1 LTIFLNILKLGA
13 LNFLYLSL
21 NPSDYFPNKPKT
33 MHAGKKYTFF
43 EFIVWTRRDIYRL
56 TILAIIPTVLY
67 HFCKFTFLSISW
79 VPVALLGT
87 AVSFIISFKN
97 NASYSRLW
105 EARQIYGG
113 IINASRAFGVMV
125 RDYLASEDKK
135 ADVQII
141 FYRHFAWL
149 TALRFQLREPRAWEN
164 ANDPRNIEYARLYHV
179 SEKTDK
185 LEDTLSKYLSAD
197 ELKYILSKKNKATQ
211 LMALQSSHINKLAT
225 AGNLSDLQLQSL
237 QNSITSFYDNQ
248 GKAERIK
255 NFPYPRHFSSIATI
269 MLNLFVFLV
278 PYGLLNEFNK
288 LGNGTLIEGYSI
300 WLNVPF
306 AILLTWV
313 FNSLD
318 IVGESS
324 TNPFEGS
331 ANDVP
336 ITNISRTIEIDM
348 RDMLDET
355 DLPPVLTPENSIL
368 M

>member
-1 LTIFLNILKLGA
+1 
-13 LNFLYLSL
+13 
-21 NPSDYFPNKPKT
+21 
-33 MHAGKKYTFF
+33 MHAGKKYTFL

-56 TILAIIPTVLY
+56 TVLAIIPTVLY
-67 HFCKFTFLSISW
+67 HYCGFTFLSISW

-97 NASYSRLW
+97 NASYARLW
-105 EARQIYGG
+105 EARQIYGA
-113 IINASRAFGVMV
+113 IINSSRAFGVMI
-125 RDYLASEDKK
+125 RDYLAAHDKK
-135 ADVQII
+135 AAVQVI

-164 ANDPRNIEYARLYHV
+164 SNDQRNIEYARLYRV
-179 SEKTDK
+179 SERTDH
-185 LEDTLSKYLSAD
+185 LEDTLAQYLATD
-197 ELKYILSKKNKATQ
+197 ELKYILTKKNKATQ
-211 LMALQSSHINKLAT
+211 LMALQSAHINKLVAAEILT
-225 AGNLSDLQLQSL
+225 ELQLQSL
-237 QNSITSFYDNQ
+237 QNAITSFYDSQ

-300 WLNVPF
+300 WLNIPF

-355 DLPPVLTPENSIL
+355 DLPPALTPENFIL

>member
-1 LTIFLNILKLGA
+1 
-13 LNFLYLSL
+13 
-21 NPSDYFPNKPKT
+21 
-33 MHAGKKYTFF
+33 MHAGKKYSLF
-43 EFIVWTRRDIYRL
+43 EFILWTRRDLYRL

-67 HFCKFTFLSISW
+67 HFCNFTFLSISW

-87 AVSFIISFKN
+87 AVSFIIGFKN

-113 IINASRAFGVMV
+113 IINISRAFAVMI
-125 RDYLASEDKK
+125 RDFLAAEDKNG
-135 ADVQII
+135 DVKII

-164 ANDPRNIEYARLYHV
+164 MDDPRNIEYARNYHI
-179 SEKTDK
+179 SEQIDK
-185 LEDTLSKYLSAD
+185 VEEVLTQYLSPE
-197 ELKYILSKKNKATQ
+197 ELSYVLIKKNKATQ
-211 LMALQSSHINKLAT
+211 LMALQSKHINKLQV
-225 AGNLSDLQLQSL
+225 AGNLSELQLQSL
-237 QNSITSFYDNQ
+237 QNAISTFYDNQ

-278 PYGLLNEFNK
+278 PYGLLNDFNK

-300 WLNVPF
+300 WLNIPF

-318 IVGESS
+318 VVGESS

-355 DLPPVLTPENSIL
+355 NLPAAITPENNIL

>member
-1 LTIFLNILKLGA
+1 
-13 LNFLYLSL
+13 
-21 NPSDYFPNKPKT
+21 

-43 EFIVWTRRDIYRL
+43 EFIIWTRRDIYRL
-56 TILAIIPTVLY
+56 AILAIIPTVLY
-67 HFCKFTFLSISW
+67 HFFNFTFLSISW

-97 NASYSRLW
+97 NASYARLW

-113 IINASRAFGVMV
+113 IINGSRAFGVMI
-125 RDYLASEDKK
+125 RDFLSSKDKK
-135 ADVQII
+135 QDVQII

-149 TALRFQLREPRAWEN
+149 TALRFQLRETRAWEN
-164 ANDPRNIEYARLYHV
+164 MDDLRNIEYARNYHTA
-179 SEKTDK
+179 EKTDK
-185 LEDTLSKYLSAD
+185 LEDVLAKYLSAD
-197 ELKYILSKKNKATQ
+197 ELTYILTKKNKATQ
-211 LMALQSSHINKLAT
+211 LMALQSKHINQLVAKGA
-225 AGNLSDLQLQSL
+225 LSELQLQSL
-237 QNSITSFYDNQ
+237 QNAITGFYDNQ

-278 PYGLLNEFNK
+278 PYGLLNDFNK
-288 LGNGTLIEGYSI
+288 LGTGTLIEGYSI
-300 WLNVPF
+300 WLNIPF

-318 IVGESS
+318 VVGESS

-355 DLPPVLTPENSIL
+355 DLPPAIVPENNIL

>member
-1 LTIFLNILKLGA
+1 
-13 LNFLYLSL
+13 
-21 NPSDYFPNKPKT
+21 

-43 EFIVWTRRDIYRL
+43 EFILWTRRDLYRL
-56 TILAIIPTVLY
+56 AILAIIPTVLY
-67 HFCKFTFLSISW
+67 HFCNFTFLSISW

-97 NASYSRLW
+97 NASYARLW

-113 IINASRAFGVMV
+113 IINGSRAFGVMI
-125 RDYLASEDKK
+125 RDFLSSKDKK
-135 ADVQII
+135 YDVQVI
-141 FYRHFAWL
+141 FYRHLAWL
-149 TALRFQLREPRAWEN
+149 TALRYQLRETRAWEN
-164 ANDPRNIEYARLYHV
+164 MDDLRNIEYARNYHTA
-179 SEKTDK
+179 EKIDK
-185 LEDTLSKYLSAD
+185 LEDVLAKYLSAD
-197 ELKYILSKKNKATQ
+197 DLTYIVTKKNKATQ
-211 LMALQSSHINKLAT
+211 LMALQSKHINQLVA
-225 AGNLSDLQLQSL
+225 AGVLSELQLQSL
-237 QNSITSFYDNQ
+237 QNAITGFYDNQ

-278 PYGLLNEFNK
+278 PYGLLNDFNK
-288 LGNGTLIEGYSI
+288 LGTGTLIEGYSI
-300 WLNVPF
+300 WLNIPF

-318 IVGESS
+318 VVGESS

-355 DLPPVLTPENSIL
+355 DLPPAITPENNIL

>member
-1 LTIFLNILKLGA
+1 
-13 LNFLYLSL
+13 
-21 NPSDYFPNKPKT
+21 

-67 HFCKFTFLSISW
+67 HFCGFTFLSISW

-135 ADVQII
+135 ADVQAI

-164 ANDPRNIEYARLYHV
+164 SKDPRNIEYGRLYHV
-179 SEKTDK
+179 SEKIDN
-185 LEDTLSKYLSAD
+185 LEDTLAKYLSVD
-197 ELKYILSKKNKATQ
+197 ELKYVLAKKNKATQ
-211 LMALQSSHINKLAT
+211 LMALQSSHINKLVA
-225 AGNLSDLQLQSL
+225 AGNLSALQLQSL
-237 QNSITSFYDNQ
+237 QSAITNFYDNQ

-288 LGNGTLIEGYSI
+288 LGDGTLIEGYSI

-355 DLPPVLTPENSIL
+355 DLPPALTPENNIL

>member
-1 LTIFLNILKLGA
+1 
-13 LNFLYLSL
+13 
-21 NPSDYFPNKPKT
+21 
-33 MHAGKKYTFF
+33 MHAGKKYTFL
-43 EFIVWTRRDIYRL
+43 EFIMWTRRDIYRL
-56 TILAIIPTVLY
+56 TLLAIVPTVLY
-67 HFCKFTFLSISW
+67 HYCTFTFLSISW

-97 NASYSRLW
+97 NASYARLW
-105 EARQIYGG
+105 EARQIYGA
-113 IINASRAFGVMV
+113 IINSSRAFGVMV
-125 RDYLASEDKK
+125 RDYLAAHNRKT
-135 ADVQII
+135 DVQLI

-149 TALRFQLREPRAWEN
+149 TALRFQLREPRVWEN
-164 ANDPRNIEYARLYHV
+164 SDDPRNIEYARLYRV
-179 SEKTDK
+179 SEKLDN
-185 LEDTLSKYLSAD
+185 LEDSLTKYLSAD
-197 ELKYILSKKNKATQ
+197 ELKYILTKKNKATQ
-211 LMALQSSHINKLAT
+211 LMALQSAHINKLVA
-225 AGNLSDLQLQSL
+225 AGTLTELQLQSL
-237 QNSITSFYDNQ
+237 QNAITSFYDNQ

-288 LGNGTLIEGYSI
+288 LGNGTLIEGYSV
-300 WLNVPF
+300 WLNIPF

-348 RDMLDET
+348 RDMLDEAN
-355 DLPPVLTPENSIL
+355 LPPALAPEHFIL

>member
-1 LTIFLNILKLGA
+1 
-13 LNFLYLSL
+13 
-21 NPSDYFPNKPKT
+21 

-43 EFIVWTRRDIYRL
+43 EFILWTRRDLYRL
-56 TILAIIPTVLY
+56 TILAVIPTILY
-67 HFCKFTFLSISW
+67 HFCDFTFLSISW

-87 AVSFIISFKN
+87 AVSFIIGFKN

-113 IINASRAFGVMV
+113 IINISRAFGVMI
-125 RDYLASEDKK
+125 RDFLASKDKSTEVK
-135 ADVQII
+135 VI

-164 ANDPRNIEYARLYHV
+164 MDDPRNVEYSRNYHIA
-179 SEKTDK
+179 EKIDK
-185 LEDTLSKYLSAD
+185 LEEVLAKYLSAD
-197 ELKYILSKKNKATQ
+197 ELSYVLTKKNKATQ
-211 LMALQSSHINKLAT
+211 LMALQSNHINRLFVS
-225 AGNLSDLQLQSL
+225 GNISDLQVQSL
-237 QNSITSFYDNQ
+237 QNAISIFYDNQ

-278 PYGLLNEFNK
+278 PYGLLNDFNK

-300 WLNVPF
+300 WLNIPF

-318 IVGESS
+318 VVGESS
-324 TNPFEGS
+324 SNPFEGN

-355 DLPPVLTPENSIL
+355 DLPPAITPEHNIL

>member
-1 LTIFLNILKLGA
+1 MPEK
-13 LNFLYLSL
+13 S
-21 NPSDYFPNKPKT
+21 
-33 MHAGKKYTFF
+33 YTFF
-43 EFIVWTRRDIYRL
+43 EFILWTRRDLYRL
-56 TILAIIPTVLY
+56 TILAVIPTILY
-67 HFCKFTFLSISW
+67 HFCDFTFLSISW

-87 AVSFIISFKN
+87 AVSFIIGFKN
-97 NASYSRLW
+97 NASFSRLW

-113 IINASRAFGVMV
+113 IINISRAFGVMI
-125 RDYLASEDKK
+125 RDFLASKDKSTEVK
-135 ADVQII
+135 VI

-164 ANDPRNIEYARLYHV
+164 MDDPRNVEYSRNYHIA
-179 SEKTDK
+179 EKIDK
-185 LEDTLSKYLSAD
+185 LEEVLAKYLSAD
-197 ELKYILSKKNKATQ
+197 ELSYVLTKKNKATQ
-211 LMALQSSHINKLAT
+211 LMALQSNHINRLFAS
-225 AGNLSDLQLQSL
+225 GNISDLQVQSL
-237 QNSITSFYDNQ
+237 QNAISIFYDNQ

-255 NFPYPRHFSSIATI
+255 NFPYPRHFSSIATN

-278 PYGLLNEFNK
+278 PYGLLNDFNK

-300 WLNVPF
+300 WLNIPF

-318 IVGESS
+318 VVGESS
-324 TNPFEGS
+324 SNPFEGNS
-331 ANDVP
+331 NDVP

-355 DLPPVLTPENSIL
+355 DLPPAITPEHNIL

>member
-1 LTIFLNILKLGA
+1 
-13 LNFLYLSL
+13 
-21 NPSDYFPNKPKT
+21 

-43 EFIVWTRRDIYRL
+43 EFILWTRRDLYRL
-56 TILAIIPTVLY
+56 TILAVIPTILY
-67 HFCKFTFLSISW
+67 HFCGFTFLSISW

-87 AVSFIISFKN
+87 AVSFIIGFKN

-113 IINASRAFGVMV
+113 IINISRAFGVMI
-125 RDYLASEDKK
+125 RDFLASKDKST
-135 ADVQII
+135 DVKVI

-164 ANDPRNIEYARLYHV
+164 MDDPRNVEYSRNYHIA
-179 SEKTDK
+179 EKIDK
-185 LEDTLSKYLSAD
+185 LEEVLAKYLSAD
-197 ELKYILSKKNKATQ
+197 ELSYVLPKKNKATQ
-211 LMALQSSHINKLAT
+211 VMALQSSHINKLFSS
-225 AGNLSDLQLQSL
+225 GSISDLQLQSL
-237 QNSITSFYDNQ
+237 QNAISVFYDNQ

-278 PYGLLNEFNK
+278 PYGLLNDFNK

-300 WLNVPF
+300 WLNIPF

-318 IVGESS
+318 VVGESS
-324 TNPFEGS
+324 SNPFEGN

-355 DLPPVLTPENSIL
+355 DLPPAITPEHNIL

>member
-1 LTIFLNILKLGA
+1 
-13 LNFLYLSL
+13 
-21 NPSDYFPNKPKT
+21 
-33 MHAGKKYTFF
+33 MHAGKKYHLS
-43 EFIVWTRRDIYRL
+43 EFILWTRRDIYRL
-56 TILAIIPTVLY
+56 SILAIIPTGLY
-67 HFCKFTFLSISW
+67 HFCGFTFLSISW

-87 AVSFIISFKN
+87 AVSFIIGFKN

-113 IINASRAFGVMV
+113 IINVSRAFGVMI
-125 RDYLASEDKK
+125 RDFLASQDKK
-135 ADVQII
+135 EDVKII

-149 TALRFQLREPRAWEN
+149 TALRFQLRETRLWEN
-164 ANDPRNIEYARLYHV
+164 LNNPANMEYSKLYHI
-179 SEKTDK
+179 SEKIDK
-185 LEDTLSKYLSAD
+185 LEDVLAKYLSTD
-197 ELKYILSKKNKATQ
+197 ELAYILTKKNKATQ
-211 LMALQSSHINKLAT
+211 LMALQSKHINKLFIERS
-225 AGNLSDLQLQSL
+225 LSDLQLQTL
-237 QNSITSFYDNQ
+237 QNSIGNFYDNQ

-278 PYGLLNEFNK
+278 PYGLLNDFNK
-288 LGNGTLIEGYSI
+288 LGTGTLIEGYSI
-300 WLNVPF
+300 WLNIPF

-318 IVGESS
+318 VVGESS

-348 RDMLDET
+348 RDMLDESG
-355 DLPPVLTPENSIL
+355 LPAPLTPENNIL

>member
-1 LTIFLNILKLGA
+1 
-13 LNFLYLSL
+13 
-21 NPSDYFPNKPKT
+21 
-33 MHAGKKYTFF
+33 MHAGKKYTFL
-43 EFIVWTRRDIYRL
+43 EFIIWTRRDIYRL

-67 HFCKFTFLSISW
+67 HYCAFTFLSISW

-97 NASYSRLW
+97 NASYARLW
-105 EARQIYGG
+105 EARQIYGA
-113 IINASRAFGVMV
+113 IINSSRAFGVMV
-125 RDYLASEDKK
+125 RDYLAVHDKK
-135 ADVQII
+135 TDVEAI

-164 ANDPRNIEYARLYHV
+164 SDDPRNIEYARLYRV
-179 SEKTDK
+179 SEKADR
-185 LEDTLSKYLSAD
+185 LEDSLAQYLSAD
-197 ELKYILSKKNKATQ
+197 ELKYILTKKNKATQ
-211 LMALQSSHINKLAT
+211 LMALQSAHINKLVVSGVLT
-225 AGNLSDLQLQSL
+225 ELQLQSL
-237 QNSITSFYDNQ
+237 QNTITSFYDNQ

-300 WLNVPF
+300 WLNIPF

-355 DLPPVLTPENSIL
+355 DLPPALTPEHFIL

>member
-1 LTIFLNILKLGA
+1 
-13 LNFLYLSL
+13 
-21 NPSDYFPNKPKT
+21 

-43 EFIVWTRRDIYRL
+43 EFILWTRRDLYRL
-56 TILAIIPTVLY
+56 TVLAVIPTVLY
-67 HFCKFTFLSISW
+67 HFCNFTFLSISW

-97 NASYSRLW
+97 NASYARLW

-113 IINASRAFGVMV
+113 IINGSRAFGVMI
-125 RDYLASEDKK
+125 RDFLSSKDKK
-135 ADVQII
+135 QEVQII

-149 TALRFQLREPRAWEN
+149 TALRYQLREKRAWEN
-164 ANDPRNIEYARLYHV
+164 MDDLRNIEYARNYNTA
-179 SEKTDK
+179 EKTDK
-185 LEDTLSKYLSAD
+185 LEDVLAKYLSAD
-197 ELKYILSKKNKATQ
+197 ELVYILTKKNKSTQ
-211 LMALQSSHINKLAT
+211 LMALQSKHINKLFT
-225 AGNLSDLQLQSL
+225 EQNLSDLQLQTL
-237 QNSITSFYDNQ
+237 QNSISNFYDNQ

-278 PYGLLNEFNK
+278 PYGLLNDFNK
-288 LGNGTLIEGYSI
+288 LGTGTLIEGYSI
-300 WLNVPF
+300 WLNIPF

-318 IVGESS
+318 VVGESS

-355 DLPPVLTPENSIL
+355 DLPLAIMPENNIL

>member
-1 LTIFLNILKLGA
+1 
-13 LNFLYLSL
+13 
-21 NPSDYFPNKPKT
+21 
-33 MHAGKKYTFF
+33 
-43 EFIVWTRRDIYRL
+43 
-56 TILAIIPTVLY
+56 
-67 HFCKFTFLSISW
+67 
-79 VPVALLGT
+79 
-87 AVSFIISFKN
+87 
-97 NASYSRLW
+97 
-105 EARQIYGG
+105 
-113 IINASRAFGVMV
+113 MV
-125 RDYLASEDKK
+125 RDYLANQDKK
-135 ADVQII
+135 ADIQVI

-164 ANDPRNIEYARLYHV
+164 SNDPRNIEYARLYHV
-179 SEKTDK
+179 SEKTEK
-185 LEDTLSKYLSAD
+185 LEDILSKYLSTD
-197 ELKYILSKKNKATQ
+197 ELKYILTKKNKSTQ
-211 LMALQSSHINKLAT
+211 LMALQSRHINKLAA

-237 QNSITSFYDNQ
+237 QSSVTSFYDNQ

-300 WLNVPF
+300 WLNIPF

-336 ITNISRTIEIDM
+336 ISNISRTIEIDM

>member
-1 LTIFLNILKLGA
+1 
-13 LNFLYLSL
+13 
-21 NPSDYFPNKPKT
+21 
-33 MHAGKKYTFF
+33 MHAGKKYSLK
-43 EFIVWTRRDIYRL
+43 EFILWTRRDIYRL
-56 TILAIIPTVLY
+56 TILALIPTILY
-67 HFCKFTFLSISW
+67 HFCNFTFLSISW

-87 AVSFIISFKN
+87 AVSFIIGFKN

-113 IINASRAFGVMV
+113 IINVSRAFAVMV
-125 RDYLASEDKK
+125 RDFLATKDRKT
-135 ADVQII
+135 DVKEI

-164 ANDPRNIEYARLYHV
+164 MDDWRNIEYSRNYHIA
-179 SEKTDK
+179 EKIDK
-185 LEDTLSKYLSAD
+185 LEVVLAKYLSPD
-197 ELKYILSKKNKATQ
+197 ELSYVLTKKNRATQ
-211 LMALQSSHINKLAT
+211 IMALQSQHINTLFKS
-225 AGNLSDLQLQSL
+225 GNITDLQLQNL
-237 QNSITSFYDNQ
+237 QNSISNFYDNQ

-278 PYGLLNEFNK
+278 PYGLLNDFNK

-300 WLNVPF
+300 WLNIPF

-318 IVGESS
+318 VVGESS
-324 TNPFEGS
+324 SNPFEGN

-355 DLPPVLTPENSIL
+355 DLPPALTPENYIL

>member
-1 LTIFLNILKLGA
+1 
-13 LNFLYLSL
+13 
-21 NPSDYFPNKPKT
+21 

-43 EFIVWTRRDIYRL
+43 EFILWTRRDLYRL
-56 TILAIIPTVLY
+56 TILAVIPTILY
-67 HFCKFTFLSISW
+67 HFCGFTFLSISW

-87 AVSFIISFKN
+87 AVSFIIGFKN

-113 IINASRAFGVMV
+113 IINISRAFGVMI
-125 RDYLASEDKK
+125 RDFLASKDKSTEVK
-135 ADVQII
+135 VI

-164 ANDPRNIEYARLYHV
+164 MDDPRNVEYSRNYHIA
-179 SEKTDK
+179 EKIDK
-185 LEDTLSKYLSAD
+185 LEEVLAKYLSAD
-197 ELKYILSKKNKATQ
+197 ELSYVLIKKNKATQ
-211 LMALQSSHINKLAT
+211 LMALQSSHINKLFAS
-225 AGNLSDLQLQSL
+225 GSISDLQLQSL
-237 QNSITSFYDNQ
+237 QNAITVFYDNQ

-278 PYGLLNEFNK
+278 PYGLLNDFNK

-300 WLNVPF
+300 WLNIPF

-318 IVGESS
+318 VVGESS
-324 TNPFEGS
+324 SNPFEGN

-355 DLPPVLTPENSIL
+355 DLPPAITPEHNIL

>member
-1 LTIFLNILKLGA
+1 
-13 LNFLYLSL
+13 
-21 NPSDYFPNKPKT
+21 
-33 MHAGKKYTFF
+33 
-43 EFIVWTRRDIYRL
+43 
-56 TILAIIPTVLY
+56 
-67 HFCKFTFLSISW
+67 
-79 VPVALLGT
+79 
-87 AVSFIISFKN
+87 
-97 NASYSRLW
+97 
-105 EARQIYGG
+105 
-113 IINASRAFGVMV
+113 
-125 RDYLASEDKK
+125 
-135 ADVQII
+135 
-141 FYRHFAWL
+141 
-149 TALRFQLREPRAWEN
+149 
-164 ANDPRNIEYARLYHV
+164 
-179 SEKTDK
+179 
-185 LEDTLSKYLSAD
+185 
-197 ELKYILSKKNKATQ
+197 
-211 LMALQSSHINKLAT
+211 MALQSSHINKLAS

-306 AILLTWV
+306 AILLTRV

-355 DLPPVLTPENSIL
+355 DLPPVLIPENSIL

>member
-1 LTIFLNILKLGA
+1 
-13 LNFLYLSL
+13 
-21 NPSDYFPNKPKT
+21 

-67 HFCKFTFLSISW
+67 HYCNFTFLSISW

-97 NASYSRLW
+97 NASYARLW
-105 EARQIYGG
+105 EARQIYGA
-113 IINASRAFGVMV
+113 IINSSRAFGVMV
-125 RDYLASEDKK
+125 RDYLAVHDKK
-135 ADVQII
+135 TDVQTI

-164 ANDPRNIEYARLYHV
+164 SNDPRNIEYARLYRV
-179 SEKTDK
+179 SEKIDS
-185 LEDTLSKYLSAD
+185 LEDSLAGYLSAN

-211 LMALQSSHINKLAT
+211 LMALQSAHINKLVAE
-225 AGNLSDLQLQSL
+225 GILSELQLQSL
-237 QNSITSFYDNQ
+237 QNAITSFYDNQ

-300 WLNVPF
+300 WLNIPF

-348 RDMLDET
+348 RDMLDES
-355 DLPPVLTPENSIL
+355 DLPSALTPENFIL

>member
-1 LTIFLNILKLGA
+1 
-13 LNFLYLSL
+13 
-21 NPSDYFPNKPKT
+21 

-43 EFIVWTRRDIYRL
+43 EFILWTRRDLYRL
-56 TILAIIPTVLY
+56 TILAVIPTVLY
-67 HFCKFTFLSISW
+67 HFCGFTFLSISW

-87 AVSFIISFKN
+87 AVSFIIGFKN

-113 IINASRAFGVMV
+113 IINVSRAFGVMI
-125 RDYLASEDKK
+125 RDFLASKDKK
-135 ADVQII
+135 NEVKEI

-164 ANDPRNIEYARLYHV
+164 MDDPRNIEYSQNYHTA
-179 SEKTDK
+179 EKTDK
-185 LEDTLSKYLSAD
+185 LDEILSKYLSAE
-197 ELKYILSKKNKATQ
+197 ELAYVLTKKNRATQ
-211 LMALQSSHINKLAT
+211 IMSLQSKHINRLFT
-225 AGNLSDLQLQSL
+225 AGYLTDLQLQTL
-237 QNSITSFYDNQ
+237 QNSISNFYDNQ

-278 PYGLLNEFNK
+278 PYGLLNDFNK

-300 WLNVPF
+300 WLNIPF

-318 IVGESS
+318 VVGESS
-324 TNPFEGS
+324 SNPFEGN

-348 RDMLDET
+348 RDMLDEV
-355 DLPPVLTPENSIL
+355 DLPPAITPENNIL